1 MKNRRQSRGKRILPL
16 LLLLCLL
23 LTGCSSPLTFLD
35 QLAWELAGESG
46 SEGEETAGE
55 GQTEE
60 REGTEGENEGAEA
73 EVDGMSYGYAHIS
86 EEAQLVYR
94 QILACIESYEES
106 VEVSTKD
113 ANLLEEAYRALMSDR
128 GDLFYVNSYSYV
140 QYTNA
145 KDEILSLEF
154 KPAYTMSE
162 AEKEAYQSSI
172 DEIVSS
178 TYLSRISEEMTDY
191 EKALSMFEAL
201 IENVSYQKGAEQ
213 NQNIISSFV
222 YGQTVCQGYASAYQ
236 YLMQLL
242 GIPSFIVT
250 GTASGSSHAWNM
262 IFLDGNWYNVDVT
275 WGNASYS
282 LDGQG
287 EGQETD
293 NYVNYAYFCI
303 GNALLNQTHEAEEI
317 YELPDTLSDQDS
329 YYVHEGLYFTG
340 LDVDAMDRILAQAY
354 SEQRSC
360 SMMMADEKSYQE
372 VLDFYITKQNIT
384 APCPGI
390 TSIKYIQDP
399 VCHVLIFQF

>member
-1 MKNRRQSRGKRILPL
+1 MLLPL

-23 LTGCSSPLTFLD
+23 LSGCSSPLSFLD
-35 QLAWELAGESG
+35 QLAWELAGES
-46 SEGEETAGE
+46 SSDGEETTGE

-60 REGTEGENEGAEA
+60 REGTEGKEGAEA

-113 ANLLEEAYRALMSDR
+113 ADILEEAYRALMSDR

-162 AEKEAYQSSI
+162 GEKEAYQSSI

-191 EKALSMFEAL
+191 EKALTMFEAL

-303 GNALLNQTHEAEEI
+303 GNALLNQTHEAEQI
-317 YELPDTLSDQDS
+317 YELPETSSDQDS

-360 SMMMADEKSYQE
+360 SMMMADEESYQE
-372 VLDFYITKQNIT
+372 VLDFYITRQNIT

>member
-1 MKNRRQSRGKRILPL
+1 MLLPL

-23 LTGCSSPLTFLD
+23 LSGCSSPLSFLD
-35 QLAWELAGESG
+35 QLAWELAGES
-46 SEGEETAGE
+46 SSDGEETTGE

-60 REGTEGENEGAEA
+60 REGTEGEEGAEA

-113 ANLLEEAYRALMSDR
+113 ADLLEEAYRALMSDR

-162 AEKEAYQSSI
+162 GEKEAYQSSI

-191 EKALSMFEAL
+191 EKALTMFEAL

-287 EGQETD
+287 EGQEID

-303 GNALLNQTHEAEEI
+303 GNALLNQTHEAEQI
-317 YELPDTLSDQDS
+317 YELPETSSDQDS

-340 LDVDAMDRILAQAY
+340 LDVNAMDQILAQAY

-360 SMMMADEKSYQE
+360 SMMMADEESYQE

>member
-1 MKNRRQSRGKRILPL
+1 M
-16 LLLLCLL
+16 LLCLL
-23 LTGCSSPLTFLD
+23 LSGCSSPLSFLD
-35 QLAWELAGESG
+35 QLAWELAGES
-46 SEGEETAGE
+46 SSDGEETTGE

-60 REGTEGENEGAEA
+60 REGTEGEEGAEA

-113 ANLLEEAYRALMSDR
+113 ADLLEEAYRALMSDR

-162 AEKEAYQSSI
+162 GEKEAYQSSI

-191 EKALSMFEAL
+191 EKALTMFEAL

-287 EGQETD
+287 EGQEID

-303 GNALLNQTHEAEEI
+303 GNALLNQTHEAEQI
-317 YELPDTLSDQDS
+317 YELPETSSDQDS

-340 LDVDAMDRILAQAY
+340 LDVNAMDQILAQAY

-360 SMMMADEKSYQE
+360 SMMMADEESYQE